1 MAKFLIKNKAETD
14 PAYGCPPDKR
24 PIHEYIQKGVIN
36 LDKPPGPTSHQ
47 VDSWIR
53 RLLNVKK
60 VGHGGTLD
68 PKVTGILPIGIEKAT
83 RVLQLLLEADKEYVC
98 IMRLHRP
105 VKMAELERVFRE
117 FQGKI
122 FQTPPMKAAVKRQL
136 RVRRIY
142 YTKILE
148 VDGKDVLFR
157 IGCEAGTYIRK
168 YCHDIGEALG
178 TGAHMLELRRT
189 KVGPFTEDE
198 TLVTLHDLTDAYH
211 FWIEDGEEKF
221 LRKCIQ
227 PMEFAVRHLPKIV
240 IRDSAV
246 DAICHG
252 ANLAVSGIIG
262 LDDNIER
269 GDTVVLMTLKDEL
282 VAAGESMYSSL
293 QILDAEKGIVVDTQK
308 VFMERGTYPKVWG
321 KT

>member
-1 MAKFLIKNKAETD
+1 MVRFLIKARAETD
-14 PAYGCPPDKR
+14 PAYGCPPNKR
-24 PIHEYIQKGVIN
+24 PIEEYISKGVIN

-47 VDSWIR
+47 VDSWVR
-53 RLLNVKK
+53 QLLNVKK

-68 PKVTGILPIGIEKAT
+68 PKVTGVLPLGIEKAT
-83 RVLQLLLEADKEYVC
+83 RVLELLLEADKEYVC
-98 IMRLHRP
+98 LMRLHGEVERS
-105 VKMAELERVFRE
+105 ALESVFRE

-122 FQTPPMKAAVKRQL
+122 FQRPPMRAAVKSQL
-136 RVRRIY
+136 RVKNIY
-142 YTKILE
+142 YVRLLE
-148 VDGKDVLFR
+148 VAGKNILFR

-178 TGAHMLELRRT
+178 TGAHMVELRRT
-189 KVGPFTEDE
+189 MVGPFLEDE
-198 TLVTLHDLTDAYH
+198 TLITLHDLTDAYH
-211 FWIEDGEEKF
+211 FWSEDGDESF

-227 PMEFAVRHLPKIV
+227 PMEFAVSHLPRIV

-252 ANLAVSGIIG
+252 AHLAVSGIVG

-269 GDTVVLMTLKDEL
+269 GSTVILTTLKDEL
-282 VAAGESMYSSL
+282 VASGESMYSSL
-293 QILDAEKGIVVDTQK
+293 EIMDAEKGIMVSTQK
-308 VFMERGTYPKVWG
+308 VFMERGTYPRVWG

>member
-1 MAKFLIKNKAETD
+1 MAKFLIKSKAKTD

-24 PIHEYIQKGVIN
+24 PIQEHIKKGVIN

-98 IMRLHRP
+98 IMRLHKP
-105 VKMAELERVFRE
+105 VKMAELERVFEE

-142 YTKILE
+142 YANILE

-189 KVGPFTEDE
+189 KVGPFTEDK
-198 TLVTLHDLTDAYH
+198 TLITLHDLTDAYH

-227 PMEFAVRHLPKIV
+227 PMEFAVTHLPRIV

-282 VAAGESMYSSL
+282 VAAGESLCSSL

>member
-1 MAKFLIKNKAETD
+1 MARFLIKTEAETD
-14 PAYGCPPDKR
+14 PAYGCPPYKR
-24 PIHEYIQKGVIN
+24 PIEEHIQKGVIN

-98 IMRLHRP
+98 VMRLHGP
-105 VKMAELERVFRE
+105 VKMSKLEDVFQE

-136 RVRRIY
+136 RVRKIY
-142 YTKILE
+142 YVKILE
-148 VDGKDVLFR
+148 VDGKDVLFK

-178 TGAHMLELRRT
+178 AGAHMLELRRT
-189 KVGPFTEDE
+189 KVGSFTEDE

-211 FWIEDGEEKF
+211 FWIEEDDESH
-221 LRKCIQ
+221 LQKCIQ
-227 PMEFAVRHLPKIV
+227 PMEFAVKHLPRIV

-252 ANLAVSGIIG
+252 ANLAVGGIIG
-262 LDDNIER
+262 LDDNIEK

-282 VAAGESMYSSL
+282 VAAGESMCSSL
-293 QILDAEKGIVVDTQK
+293 EILDAEKGIVVDTQK
-308 VFMERGTYPKVWG
+308 VFMERGTYPRLW
-321 KT
+321 